1 MFPPEV
7 APIES
12 DQQPFLPV
20 DGLISSDSEC
30 TAAVSLAPCKTVN
43 SDFPVPAFRILL
55 VFKKLKDERERA
67 CLRIL
72 GSSLALCGALSRP
85 TRPHLDKSLH
95 LSHPCLPRLLLF
107 PGYQVKGHMVW
118 KGLLGSLG
126 TDSPSDYK

>member
-43 SDFPVPAFRILL
+43 GDFPVPAFRILL

-67 CLRIL
+67 
-72 GSSLALCGALSRP
+72 
-85 TRPHLDKSLH
+85 
-95 LSHPCLPRLLLF
+95 LF
-107 PGYQVKGHMVW
+107 KNS
-118 KGLLGSLG
+118 GLLVGLVWSSEQA
-126 TDSPSDYK
+126 DPAPS